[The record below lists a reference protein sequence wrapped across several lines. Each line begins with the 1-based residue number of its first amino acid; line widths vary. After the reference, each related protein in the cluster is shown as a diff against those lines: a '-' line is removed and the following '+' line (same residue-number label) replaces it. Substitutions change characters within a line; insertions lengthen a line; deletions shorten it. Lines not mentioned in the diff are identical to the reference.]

1 MSISTRFIRR
11 IDGGMQLGRPSPTA
25 DRRRSMTIQ
34 KITPFLWY
42 ATEAEE
48 AAAFYTEI
56 FPNSR
61 VVRVTAVPGTS
72 GTRMVEFEL
81 FGQPFTAMSHPRTE
95 TFNHAISLMVSCA
108 DQAELDRYWSA
119 LLENGGTA
127 DGCGWLRDRFGVSW
141 QIVPDALIPM
151 MTDRDEVKAARVAA
165 VMMQMTKFDVAA
177 LKAAYAGTAG

>member
-1 MSISTRFIRR
+1 
-11 IDGGMQLGRPSPTA
+11 
-25 DRRRSMTIQ
+25 MTIQ

-72 GTRMVEFEL
+72 GTRMVECEL

>member
-1 MSISTRFIRR
+1 
-11 IDGGMQLGRPSPTA
+11 MQIGRPSPTV
-25 DRRRSMTIQ
+25 DRRRSRTIQ

-48 AAAFYTEI
+48 AAAFYTDI

-119 LLENGGTA
+119 LLDNGGTA

-151 MTDRDEVKAARVAA
+151 MTDRDAVKAARVAA
-165 VMMQMTKFDVAA
+165 AMMQMTKFDVAA